1 MNASYTERTKFLIV
15 VVEQRPSEA
24 LLCVGGLI
32 HTFVVCTR
40 TSGDSFFGLVAKLVT
55 VCD

>member
-1 MNASYTERTKFLIV
+1 MNASYTQKEQSSSL
-15 VVEQRPSEA
+15 VEPSEA

-40 TSGDSFFGLVAKLVT
+40 TCGDSFFGLVAKLVT